1 MIQKGANMKKFFPVC
16 IISFAILVTVSA
28 CILNFEPKTITETE
42 AFVGKWFLSEQ
53 TPPGTKYTK
62 DTTVSIYEFNSN
74 KTYTSFS
81 RTNGG
86 DFLTNTGTYAVDETN
101 NLMFMY
107 SSITSTNNYNFV
119 DSGLWQ
125 KISNMYILDYNPW

>member
-1 MIQKGANMKKFFPVC
+1 MKKV
-16 IISFAILVTVSA
+16 FAAYFIGFAVLIALSGCA
-28 CILNFEPKTITETE
+28 PALFQTITETE

-62 DTTVSIYEFNSN
+62 DTTLSIYQFNSN
-74 KTYTSFS
+74 KTFTSFS